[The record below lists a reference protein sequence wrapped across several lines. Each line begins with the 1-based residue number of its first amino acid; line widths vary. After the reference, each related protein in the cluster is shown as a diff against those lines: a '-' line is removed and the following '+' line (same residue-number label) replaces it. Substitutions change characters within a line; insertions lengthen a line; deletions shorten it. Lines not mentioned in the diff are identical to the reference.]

1 MVSQTLANTFFKPAN
16 YLHVESI
23 QLVLPCN
30 LSKCN
35 WRNEFLTSWLPASFF
50 LMSVVIFCYSRVYYA
65 IRQHN
70 CAVRVP
76 SLQGA
81 NNSQGTVRTLEIKT
95 SRVLFAAVF
104 GFFVCWTSFTLILIL
119 EFGFNCT
126 LLYTVDIPVILSFE
140 SEE

>member
-1 MVSQTLANTFFKPAN
+1 
-16 YLHVESI
+16 
-23 QLVLPCN
+23 
-30 LSKCN
+30 
-35 WRNEFLTSWLPASFF
+35 
-50 LMSVVIFCYSRVYYA
+50 MSVVIFCYSRVYYA

-104 GFFVCWTSFTLILIL
+104 GFFVCWTPFTLILIL
-119 EFGFNCT
+119 EFGFKIT
-126 LLYTVDIPVILSFE
+126 IPSSTQSTYPLSSVLKVKSDHRSKISNLSNWKEAFVSQQASVIIEKSKQ
-140 SEE
+140 